1 VVHSF
6 HDLGPLG
13 EPKTDDE
20 RRSRVWSADCDRL
33 DRGERVGGW
42 FTADSD
48 FQAAQAI
55 NLLRLALSQVS
66 AGALKVR
73 TCGRYPSTK
82 ESCEMILLAEADLS
96 RLNLVEQTVS
106 TGGKITYDFLFDGLG
121 AQVTIEGSAE
131 NGSITPSAI
140 TSLSV
145 SQQVVVK

>member
-1 VVHSF
+1 
-6 HDLGPLG
+6 
-13 EPKTDDE
+13 
-20 RRSRVWSADCDRL
+20 
-33 DRGERVGGW
+33 
-42 FTADSD
+42 
-48 FQAAQAI
+48 
-55 NLLRLALSQVS
+55 
-66 AGALKVR
+66 
-73 TCGRYPSTK
+73 
-82 ESCEMILLAEADLS
+82 MILLAEADLS